1 MAAMGAHATAHSTEM
16 SIGGRSMEWWA
27 MATFIASEAIF
38 FATLIS
44 SYLFLRFSL
53 PAWPPPPH
61 PRLELT
67 LPLINT
73 VILFSSGVPQHMAS
87 QAIKR
92 GDRKAHQRLTIMA
105 MVLGFLFLCGQAW
118 EYTHVGFT
126 PSDGVFGS
134 SFFVTTGFHG
144 AHVSVALIF
153 LLVTLIRSYRG
164 HFTPEH
170 HFGVEAATMY
180 WHFVDAVW
188 GALLITIYLI

>member
-1 MAAMGAHATAHSTEM
+1 MASASIAATREAESHP
-16 SIGGRSMEWWA
+16 GGRSINWWA

-53 PAWPPPPH
+53 PQWPPKGTPH
-61 PRLELT
+61 LT
-67 LPLINT
+67 LTVALINT
-73 VILFSSGVPQHMAS
+73 VFLLSSGIPQHLAS
-87 QAIKR
+87 QAIAR
-92 GDRKAHQRLTIMA
+92 GDRRGHQIGTILA
-105 MVLGFLFLCGQAW
+105 MLLGIGFLCGTAW

-126 PSDGVFGS
+126 PWTNVYGS
-134 SFFVTTGFHG
+134 TFFIVTGFH
-144 AHVSVALIF
+144 ATHVTIALIM
-153 LLVTLIRSYRG
+153 LLVTLIRSFRG

-188 GALLITIYLI
+188 VAILATIYLL

>member
-1 MAAMGAHATAHSTEM
+1 MAMTGAAATHAAEATV
-16 SIGGRSMEWWA
+16 GGRSMMWWG

-44 SYLFLRFSL
+44 SYLFLRFSS
-53 PAWPPPPH
+53 PVWPPAGK
-61 PRLELT
+61 PRLELV

-73 VILFSSGVPQHMAS
+73 VILLSSGIPQHLAS

-92 GDRKAHQRLTIMA
+92 GDRRGHQVGTIIA
-105 MVLGFLFLCGQAW
+105 MVLGFLFLCGQGW

-126 PSDGVFGS
+126 PADGVFGS
-134 SFFVTTGFHG
+134 TFFTTTGFHG
-144 AHVSVALIF
+144 AHVSVALII
-153 LLVTLIRSYRG
+153 LLVTLIRSFRG
-164 HFTPEH
+164 HFSPEH

-188 GALLITIYLI
+188 VALLLTIYLL

>member
-1 MAAMGAHATAHSTEM
+1 MATMGVHATAQATEG
-16 SIGGRSMEWWA
+16 SLGGRSMEWWA

-53 PAWPPPPH
+53 PVWPPAGH

-73 VILFSSGVPQHMAS
+73 VILFSSGVPQHLAS

-92 GDRKAHQRLTIMA
+92 GDRKGHQRGTIIA
-105 MVLGFLFLCGQAW
+105 MILGFLFLCGQAW

-126 PSDGVFGS
+126 PADGVFGS
-134 SFFVTTGFHG
+134 TFFVTTGFHG
-144 AHVSVALIF
+144 AHVTVALII
-153 LLVTLIRSYRG
+153 LLVTLIRSFRG

-188 GALLITIYLI
+188 GALLITIYLL

>member
-1 MAAMGAHATAHSTEM
+1 MAAVDVHAAHAAEVRP
-16 SIGGRSMEWWA
+16 GGRDMNWWA
-27 MATFIASEAIF
+27 MAVFIASEAIF

-44 SYLFLRFSL
+44 SYLFLRFSS
-53 PAWPPPPH
+53 PTWPPPGMPH
-61 PRLELT
+61 LELT

-73 VILFSSGVPQHMAS
+73 VVLLSSGIPQHLAS

-92 GDRKAHQRLTIMA
+92 GDRKGHQRGTILA
-105 MVLGFLFLCGQAW
+105 MILGFLFLCGQAW

-126 PSDGVFGS
+126 PWTGNFGS
-134 SFFVTTGFHG
+134 TFFVTTGFHG
-144 AHVSVALIF
+144 AHVTVALII

-180 WHFVDAVW
+180 WHFVDTVW
-188 GALLITIYLI
+188 VALLITIYIL

>member
-1 MAAMGAHATAHSTEM
+1 
-16 SIGGRSMEWWA
+16 

-44 SYLFLRFSL
+44 SYLFLRFSS
-53 PAWPPPPH
+53 PVWPPPGMPH
-61 PRLELT
+61 LELT

-73 VILFSSGVPQHMAS
+73 VVLLSSGIPQHLAS
-87 QAIKR
+87 QAIAR

-105 MVLGFLFLCGQAW
+105 MVLGVLFLCGQAW

-126 PSDGVFGS
+126 PASGAYGS
-134 SFFVTTGFHG
+134 TFFTTTGFHG
-144 AHVSVALIF
+144 AHVTVALIF
-153 LLVTLIRSYRG
+153 LLITLIRSYRG

-188 GALLITIYLI
+188 VALLLTIYIL